1 MDRSPSRRTVLT
13 AGATALASA
22 GVAGLAGCS
31 GSSPAR
37 RSNAAETSAAGTS
50 VQGPGVSPVS
60 PAFDPASWAEV
71 RAQFPL
77 DPSLA
82 QFAAFVLAA
91 HPRPVAAAIE
101 RSRQALDR
109 DTENVLAT
117 ESRRDA
123 AVRSAIGS
131 YLDVPPGE
139 IALTDST
146 TMGLAL
152 TYRGL
157 HLEPGDHV
165 LTSTHD
171 FYSTYASLDLAAAAT
186 GARTTQVRMYDDPA
200 TATEATMVGR
210 VREAISPATRVVA
223 LTWVHSSTGVRI
235 PVRAIADVIATLNR
249 RRPEDRRIVFCLDSV
264 HGLGAVD
271 ATAPE
276 LGCDVMIAGTHKWIF
291 GPRGTGIVWAAGA
304 VASRLHPVIP
314 TFDADFRSGP
324 QLTPGGYK
332 AFEHRWAV
340 ADAIA
345 FHQTIGQHRIAARI
359 TAMADQL
366 KAGLERLPRVRLVT
380 PRDPRV
386 SAGIVCCDVAG
397 LPPDVVVHRL
407 RRDHGIVASR
417 TPYAVSYVRFGTS
430 MVVEPTDVDR
440 LIKALGTLR

>member
-1 MDRSPSRRTVLT
+1 V
-13 AGATALASA
+13 
-22 GVAGLAGCS
+22 
-31 GSSPAR
+31 
-37 RSNAAETSAAGTS
+37 TSAVGTS
-50 VQGPGVSPVS
+50 GQGPESTPSS
-60 PAFDPASWAEV
+60 PAFDPANWAQV

-91 HPRPVAAAIE
+91 HPRPVGAAIE
-101 RSRQALDR
+101 RYRRALDR
-109 DTENVLAT
+109 DTESALAT
-117 ESRRDA
+117 EPRRDA
-123 AVRSAIGS
+123 AVRSAVGS
-131 YLDVPPGE
+131 YLDVPAGE
-139 IALTDST
+139 VALTDST

-171 FYSTYASLDLAAAAT
+171 FYSTYASLDLATTAT
-186 GARTTQVRMYDDPA
+186 GALTTQVPMYGDPA

-210 VREAISPATRVVA
+210 IRDAISPATRVVA

-249 RRPEDRRIVFCLDSV
+249 RRSEARRIVFCLDSV

-276 LGCDVMIAGTHKWIF
+276 LGCDVMVAGTHKWIF
-291 GPRGTGIVWAAGA
+291 GPRGTGIVWAAGE
-304 VASRLHPVIP
+304 VGSRLHPVIP
-314 TFDADFRSGP
+314 TFEVDPRAGP
-324 QLTPGGYK
+324 QLTPGGFK

-345 FHQTIGQHRIAARI
+345 FHQTIGRHRIPARI

-366 KAGLERLPRVRLVT
+366 KAGLAELPRVRVVT

-397 LPPDVVVHRL
+397 LPPDVVVNRL

-430 MVVEPTDVDR
+430 MVIEPADVDR

>member
-1 MDRSPSRRTVLT
+1 MKPSPSRRTVLT
-13 AGATALASA
+13 AGATALMTA
-22 GVAGLAGCS
+22 GAAGLAGCS
-31 GSSPAR
+31 GSSTTPR
-37 RSNAAETSAAGTS
+37 RSSAGTS
-50 VQGPGVSPVS
+50 GAEPTGTSSDVAAGGPTFE
-60 PAFDPASWAEV
+60 PADWAQV

-77 DPSLA
+77 DPALA

-101 RSRQALDR
+101 RSRRALDR
-109 DTENVLAT
+109 DTQAVLET
-117 ESRRDA
+117 EPRRDA

-131 YLDVPPGE
+131 YLEVPPGE

-165 LTSTHD
+165 LTSTHE
-171 FYSTYASLDLAAAAT
+171 FYSTYASLDLVTAAT
-186 GARTTQVRMYDDPA
+186 GAGATHVPMYDDPA

-210 VREAISPATRVVA
+210 IRDAILPATRVVA

-235 PVRAIADVIATLNR
+235 PVRAIADVLAKVNR
-249 RRPEDRRIVFCLDSV
+249 RRTEARRIVFCLDSV

-276 LGCDVMIAGTHKWIF
+276 LGCDVMMAGTHKWVF
-291 GPRGTGIVWAAGA
+291 GPRGTGMVWTSSE
-304 VASRLHPVIP
+304 VASRIRPVIP
-314 TFDADFRSGP
+314 TFDADLHPGP

-340 ADAIA
+340 ADAIS
-345 FHQTIGQHRIAARI
+345 FHNTIGRHRVPARI
-359 TAMADQL
+359 TMLADQL
-366 KAGLERLPRVRLVT
+366 KAGLARLPQVRLVT

-397 LPPDVVVHRL
+397 MSPDAVVQRL

-430 MVVEPTDVDR
+430 MLVGPAEVDR
-440 LIKALGTLR
+440 LLTALGTFR